1 MRKLFLV
8 VLFVS
13 LCIGCASKK
22 ADLYR
27 GQMLGKSTME
37 LLQCAG
43 APTGE
48 FQHGSLLVLTYSL
61 ATPQFS
67 GTSGVSQKVCDA
79 SVFIENDIVT
89 NVTYR
94 TVYGSESCEPIFRPC
109 IAGAR

>member
-8 VLFVS
+8 VLFIV
-13 LCIGCASKK
+13 LCAGCASKK

-27 GQMLGKSTME
+27 GQMLGKSTTE

-43 APTGE
+43 APSGE
-48 FQHGSLLVLTYSL
+48 FRHGALMVLTYTL
-61 ATPQFS
+61 TTPQFS
-67 GTSGVSQKVCDA
+67 GTSGASKVCDA

-94 TVYGSESCEPIFRPC
+94 TVYGSETCEPIFRSC
-109 IAGAR
+109 IVGAR